1 MLQSFGLQ
9 RVRHDLVTEHIHVC
23 FIDFSQ
29 LYWQRQHAIT
39 VMSEKAQ
46 VVRDAGCFL
55 CVVAL
60 ATTPNTHALHKSAP
74 TSHPVQGNSC
84 YWKKHFQFW
93 GLLLLM
99 KTEHG
104 ARLQSTEVP
113 EAERKEYG
121 RAWPQFSATS
131 WRPGWHRPR
140 QRRSEATAN
149 IPERFSEHLDI
160 RYTVTGLRAS
170 NEALR
175 GGGMGND
182 P

>member
-1 MLQSFGLQ
+1 MLQSLGLQ
-9 RVRHDLVTEHIHVC
+9 RVRHDLVTEHIHVR

-84 YWKKHFQFW
+84 YCDSRGFRAGRFQKQK
-93 GLLLLM
+93 GRSM
-99 KTEHG
+99 GEHG
-104 ARLQSTEVP
+104 LSFLPLPGDLGGTGPDNDGQKLLQIFQREFQNIWT
-113 EAERKEYG
+113 
-121 RAWPQFSATS
+121 FAT
-131 WRPGWHRPR
+131 
-140 QRRSEATAN
+140 
-149 IPERFSEHLDI
+149 L
-160 RYTVTGLRAS
+160 
-170 NEALR
+170 
-175 GGGMGND
+175 
-182 P
+182 